1 MNAYSEDLRNKFLGA
16 LRRGMT
22 KSEAARTFSVS
33 RSSVKSYAKLVEE
46 GRPLAPKKRPGSKL
60 KMFMAIS
67 SPLYIM
73 VRASQSRCVWVGG

>member
-1 MNAYSEDLRNKFLGA
+1 
-16 LRRGMT
+16 MT
-22 KSEAARTFSVS
+22 KGEAARTFSVS

-67 SPLYIM
+67 SPLYI
-73 VRASQSRCVWVGG
+73 VSR

>member
-1 MNAYSEDLRNKFLGA
+1 MNAYSEDLRNKFVGA
-16 LRRGMT
+16 LRRVMT

-73 VRASQSRCVWVGG
+73 VRAS

>member
-1 MNAYSEDLRNKFLGA
+1 MPQKGDRIVLDGKAYVTNAAKESQGKVL
-16 LRRGMT
+16 
-22 KSEAARTFSVS
+22 